1 MGKLDT
7 AASAADALEL
17 KGSPESERQ
26 TVDPA
31 YRNHL
36 VLAEQKSQ
44 DDFDKT
50 VLSLSGGALGISFAF
65 VKDMIGENP
74 IVHPTWL
81 WLSWVIWAFS
91 SLAVLA
97 SFFMSHL
104 ARAAVASGA
113 RELQVNLLT
122 GDATPI
128 SLLTPPIAESIQ
140 RSVAWFPRHLAGER
154 VDVAHLKSASLV
166 VQFKLDGTVAASG
179 RRPPWTVPFEC
190 VVSVED
196 DRGKL
201 HEGHVEDMWHV
212 SGDA

>member
-7 AASAADALEL
+7 AASTADALEL

-104 ARAAVASGA
+104 ALREAIAQCDNGTIHHKKPGGVFATLTQVLNASGA
-113 RELQVNLLT
+113 LLFVAGVCFMAAFVNVNLT
-122 GDATPI
+122 QREPEDVREEASIPST
-128 SLLTPPIAESIQ
+128 AEAPVPTSQEGRQ
-140 RSVAWFPRHLAGER
+140 RRYPGP
-154 VDVAHLKSASLV
+154 
-166 VQFKLDGTVAASG
+166 Q
-179 RRPPWTVPFEC
+179 P
-190 VVSVED
+190 
-196 DRGKL
+196 
-201 HEGHVEDMWHV
+201 
-212 SGDA
+212 